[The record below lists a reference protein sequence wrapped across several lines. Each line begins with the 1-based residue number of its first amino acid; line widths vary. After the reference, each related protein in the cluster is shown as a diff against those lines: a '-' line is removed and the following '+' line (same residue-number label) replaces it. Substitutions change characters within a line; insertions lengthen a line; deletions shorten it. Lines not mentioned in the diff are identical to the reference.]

1 MSADTSSVTV
11 DGPTTPSEASSIFA
25 PSAPLPAP
33 GTPPPVWSYLCKPF
47 EGTAEGHSVQT
58 LSSVSGLTYHQ
69 QYSNRM
75 TEPKR
80 SSSRSS
86 TRSRRSTAE
95 ADDNPYLDTASPDEA
110 PAKPRA
116 TRRKAPAQAPEEE
129 ASVEAKK
136 PRLTRR
142 RSTASTASAVSSAT
156 TAESKTDSNSK
167 DEPAAPVRRRS
178 TRRSSAEAESQ
189 ADAAARPEPRPEPAA
204 PAPPPTAH
212 AERSDRPEEPRTA
225 RTIEHSTTIPPIV
238 PPEIAPWVRSDLV
251 KELTHKQRRPYRD
264 PSSSTQ
270 LPADNMFGEAPEGPN
285 QYDRA
290 FDRTDGP
297 ERQESRSA
305 YGEQAPTGERSYSA
319 ERYDRRERGG
329 KRRGRGRHQHS
340 SGERPNQW
348 QPPGERTER
357 PDRQD
362 SSDRNDRSGKRGSRR
377 GRSRFRKNGSGS
389 GEIAAFGGSP
399 AGTPLSV
406 DGSTSGWFDPSR
418 DGGFVRQAANSYLPD
433 PSDAFVP
440 PALVKLHQLR
450 RGDLIEATYGRDHR
464 NRSAVIEIQSL
475 NDGSPVV
482 LEKRSDFNTLVAS
495 YPDRKLTLETGQP
508 AKSGPE
514 LTRRAIDL
522 IAPIGYGQRALIVA
536 PARAGKTTLLQAIV
550 EGVALNHPD
559 AVLFVLLVD
568 ERPEEVSEM
577 ITWGYGEVVA
587 SSFDMPPKRHVEVAE
602 MTLERA
608 RRLVEQGK
616 DVVIVLDSIT
626 RLARAHNTVD
636 RGTGRTM
643 SGGLDA
649 TAMQKPKA
657 FFGSARMIAL
667 ENGGGSLTII
677 ATALVETG
685 SRMDDV
691 IFEEF
696 KGTGNCEIKLDRSLA
711 DRRIFPAFDIATSGT
726 RREEKLFRPDQL
738 EKVHLLR
745 RGLHQL
751 PPQSGMEWLIKRIAG
766 TSNNDSLLDG
776 L

>member
-1 MSADTSSVTV
+1 
-11 DGPTTPSEASSIFA
+11 
-25 PSAPLPAP
+25 
-33 GTPPPVWSYLCKPF
+33 
-47 EGTAEGHSVQT
+47 
-58 LSSVSGLTYHQ
+58 
-69 QYSNRM
+69 M